1 MIKISEATNKEV
13 LNKEWQTFTHL
24 HYGQGTKWVEKNY
37 RFKAVEDGK
46 IIGTIDGK
54 YEPGVIYIAA
64 LMVTE
69 NTRGR
74 GIGTMLINKA
84 EEFGKKLGA
93 HRTWLCT
100 GTDWSNRA
108 FYEKL
113 GFKVIAKLPD
123 FYFHKDFVIYSR
135 LIR

>member
-1 MIKISEATNKEV
+1 MIKISKATSKEA
-13 LNKEWQTFTHL
+13 LNEDWQTFTHL
-24 HYGQGTKWVEKNY
+24 HYGPETKWVEKNY

-46 IIGTIDGK
+46 IIGTIEGK

-64 LMVTE
+64 LMVTDDA
-69 NTRGR
+69 RGK

-93 HRTWLCT
+93 HRTWLST
-100 GTDWSNRA
+100 GVDWSNRA

-113 GFKVIAKLPD
+113 KFKVIANLPD
-123 FYFHKDFVIYSR
+123 FYFHKNFVIYTR
-135 LIR
+135 PIK